1 MMTTET
7 RVVEFARIP
16 ERERTSGEVHHLQRQ
31 VPQTMFVRGLS
42 LFFAMVAF
50 GESILA
56 QDSANYVPAPD
67 KFAPIAKARYLSG
80 ELVYIDPINRRG
92 AVRMHDNYWSGP
104 AHYFAL
110 LPYATVR
117 CNGGHAELRDI
128 PLGTV
133 VHGYFFVPP
142 KGEEE
147 TIPPLPDEHK
157 KAAIPHNHA
166 IYLEDDFSFYQRQGQ
181 SWKIVSIDIEKE
193 NINVEPVGKKTKDGI
208 HTPYTFDID
217 SRTRIWKDRRLS
229 DLADIETGTTV
240 QLNLTWA
247 ANWGQKEF
255 RIDDI
260 WLDDVS
266 RKFATEMQRR
276 RHLRYERQRWTAG
289 WIDDVEPFDFG
300 GGIVTL
306 TLFEVDREII
316 EDLRRDKDERIAVA
330 VAEKTRR
337 TWIHRADRKFAKLV
351 EWKEIKD
358 PPLGSSGVQLRLTF
372 VELLSGY
379 KPGGCVRVK
388 AESWKW
394 VSVPPEER
402 ITSQAEQK
410 QGAKMVL
417 PF

>member
-1 MMTTET
+1 MKVVQDVLARTMMTTQQLLPGI
-7 RVVEFARIP
+7 ALI
-16 ERERTSGEVHHLQRQ
+16 
-31 VPQTMFVRGLS
+31 
-42 LFFAMVAF
+42 AMIA
-50 GESILA
+50 STAAA
-56 QDSANYVPAPD
+56 QDATDYVPDPGNLRP
-67 KFAPIAKARYLSG
+67 FAKARYLSG
-80 ELVYIDPINRRG
+80 ELVYLDPVNRRG
-92 AVRMHDNYWSGP
+92 AIRMQDNYWSGP

-117 CNGGHAELRDI
+117 YNGAHAELRDVA
-128 PLGTV
+128 LGTH

-157 KAAIPHNHA
+157 KFAVPHNHA
-166 IYLEDDFSFYQRQGQ
+166 ISLEDDFSFYQRQGQ
-181 SWKIVSIDIEKE
+181 SWKVVAIDVENEK
-193 NINVEPVGKKTKDGI
+193 INVEPAGTKTQDGI
-208 HTPYTFDID
+208 NTPYTFDID
-217 SRTRIWKDRRLS
+217 ARTRIWKDRRLS
-229 DLADIETGTTV
+229 DLADIKIGTTV

-255 RIDDI
+255 GIGDI

-266 RKFATEMQRR
+266 RNFATEMQRR
-276 RHLRYERQRWTAG
+276 RHLRYERDHWAPG
-289 WIDDVEPFDFG
+289 WIDKVEPFDFG

-306 TLFEVDREII
+306 TLFDVDRELIK
-316 EDLRRDKDERIAVA
+316 DLRRDKDERIAVA

-337 TWIHRADRKFAKLV
+337 TWIHRSDRKFAKLV

-358 PPLGSSGVQLRLTF
+358 PPFGSSGVQLRLQF

-379 KPGGCVRVK
+379 KAGRCVRVK
-388 AESWKW
+388 SENWKW

-402 ITSQAEQK
+402 ITSREEQE
-410 QGAKMVL
+410 QGARMVL

>member
-1 MMTTET
+1 MKAVQDALARTMVTTQQLLPGIALIAMMAST
-7 RVVEFARIP
+7 A
-16 ERERTSGEVHHLQRQ
+16 
-31 VPQTMFVRGLS
+31 
-42 LFFAMVAF
+42 A
-50 GESILA
+50 A
-56 QDSANYVPAPD
+56 QDATDYVPDPGT
-67 KFAPIAKARYLSG
+67 FAPFAKARYLAG
-80 ELVYIDPINRRG
+80 ELVYIDPVNRRG
-92 AVRMHDNYWSGP
+92 AIRMHDNYWSGP

-117 CNGGHAELRDI
+117 YNGAHAELRDV
-128 PLGTV
+128 PLGTH

-157 KAAIPHNHA
+157 KFAVPHNHV
-166 IYLEDDFSFYQRQGQ
+166 ISLEDDFSFYQRQGQ
-181 SWKIVSIDIEKE
+181 SWKVVAIDVENEK
-193 NINVEPVGKKTKDGI
+193 INVEPAGAKTQDGI
-208 HTPYTFDID
+208 NTPYTFDID
-217 SRTRIWKDRRLS
+217 TRTRIWKDRRLS
-229 DLADIETGTTV
+229 DLADIKTGTTV

-255 RIDDI
+255 GIGDI

-266 RKFATEMQRR
+266 RNFATEMQRR
-276 RHLRYERQRWTAG
+276 RHLRYERDHWAPG
-289 WIDDVEPFDFG
+289 WIDKVEPFDFG

-306 TLFEVDREII
+306 TLFDVDRELIK
-316 EDLRRDKDERIAVA
+316 DLRRDKDERIAVA

-337 TWIHRADRKFAKLV
+337 TWIHRSDRKFAKLV

-358 PPLGSSGVQLRLTF
+358 PPFGSSGVQLRLKF

-379 KPGGCVRVK
+379 KAGRCVRVK
-388 AESWKW
+388 SENWKW

-402 ITSQAEQK
+402 ITSPEEQE
-410 QGAKMVL
+410 QGARMVL

>member
-1 MMTTET
+1 
-7 RVVEFARIP
+7 
-16 ERERTSGEVHHLQRQ
+16 
-31 VPQTMFVRGLS
+31 
-42 LFFAMVAF
+42 
-50 GESILA
+50 
-56 QDSANYVPAPD
+56 
-67 KFAPIAKARYLSG
+67 
-80 ELVYIDPINRRG
+80 
-92 AVRMHDNYWSGP
+92 MHGNYWSGP

-117 CNGGHAELRDI
+117 YNGAHAELRDV
-128 PLGTV
+128 PLGTH

-157 KAAIPHNHA
+157 KFAVPHNHA
-166 IYLEDDFSFYQRQGQ
+166 ISLEDDFSFYQRQGQ
-181 SWKIVSIDIEKE
+181 SWKVVAIDVKNEK
-193 NINVEPVGKKTKDGI
+193 INVEPVGAKTQDGI
-208 HTPYTFDID
+208 NTPYTFDID
-217 SRTRIWKDRRLS
+217 TRTRIWKDRRLS
-229 DLADIETGTTV
+229 DLADIKTGTTV

-255 RIDDI
+255 GIGDI

-266 RKFATEMQRR
+266 RNFATEMQRR
-276 RHLRYERQRWTAG
+276 RHLRYERDHWAPG
-289 WIDDVEPFDFG
+289 WIDKVEPFDFG

-306 TLFEVDREII
+306 TLFDVDRELIK
-316 EDLRRDKDERIAVA
+316 DLRRDKDERIAVA

-337 TWIHRADRKFAKLV
+337 TWIHRSDRKFAKLV

-358 PPLGSSGVQLRLTF
+358 PPFGSSGVQLRLQF

-379 KPGGCVRVK
+379 KAGRCVRVK
-388 AESWKW
+388 SENWKW

-402 ITSQAEQK
+402 ITSREEQE
-410 QGAKMVL
+410 QGARMVL

>member
-1 MMTTET
+1 
-7 RVVEFARIP
+7 
-16 ERERTSGEVHHLQRQ
+16 
-31 VPQTMFVRGLS
+31 
-42 LFFAMVAF
+42 
-50 GESILA
+50 
-56 QDSANYVPAPD
+56 
-67 KFAPIAKARYLSG
+67 
-80 ELVYIDPINRRG
+80 
-92 AVRMHDNYWSGP
+92 MHDNYWSGP

-117 CNGGHAELRDI
+117 YNGSHAELRDV
-128 PLGTV
+128 PLGTH

-157 KAAIPHNHA
+157 KFAVPHNHA
-166 IYLEDDFSFYQRQGQ
+166 ISLEDDFSFYQRQGQ
-181 SWKIVSIDIEKE
+181 SWKVVAIDVENEK
-193 NINVEPVGKKTKDGI
+193 INVEPAGAKTQDGI
-208 HTPYTFDID
+208 NTPYMFDID
-217 SRTRIWKDRRLS
+217 TRTRIWKDRRLS
-229 DLADIETGTTV
+229 DLADIKTGTTV

-255 RIDDI
+255 GIGDI

-266 RKFATEMQRR
+266 RNFATEMQRR
-276 RHLRYERQRWTAG
+276 RHLRYERDHWAPG
-289 WIDDVEPFDFG
+289 WIDKVEPFDFG

-306 TLFEVDREII
+306 TLFDVDRELI

-337 TWIHRADRKFAKLV
+337 TWIHRSDRKFAKLV

-358 PPLGSSGVQLRLTF
+358 PPFGSSGVQLRLQF

-379 KPGGCVRVK
+379 KAGRCVRVK
-388 AESWKW
+388 SENWKW

-402 ITSQAEQK
+402 IISREEQE
-410 QGAKMVL
+410 QGARMVL

>member
-1 MMTTET
+1 MK
-7 RVVEFARIP
+7 V
-16 ERERTSGEVHHLQRQ
+16 
-31 VPQTMFVRGLS
+31 FVRVFTLTFLLLTIGALS
-42 LFFAMVAF
+42 P
-50 GESILA
+50 A
-56 QDSANYVPAPD
+56 QEPADYVPDPG
-67 KFAPIAKARYLSG
+67 KFAPIEKAKYLAG
-80 ELVYIDPINRRG
+80 ELVYIDPANRRG
-92 AVRMHDNYWSGP
+92 AIRMHDNYWSGP

-110 LPYATVR
+110 LPYATVWY
-117 CNGGHAELRDI
+117 NGAHAELRDV
-128 PLGTV
+128 PLGTY

-142 KGEEE
+142 KGEED

-166 IYLEDDFSFYQRQGQ
+166 ICLEDDFSFYQRRGQ
-181 SWKIVSIDIEKE
+181 SWKILSIYIEKE
-193 NINVEPVGKKTKDGI
+193 KINVEPAGQKTKDGI
-208 HTPYTFDID
+208 NTPYTFDID
-217 SRTRIWKDRRLS
+217 PRTRIWKDRRLS
-229 DLADIETGTTV
+229 DLTDIKTGTSV

-247 ANWGQKEF
+247 QGWGQKEM
-255 RIDDI
+255 RVGDI

-266 RKFATEMQRR
+266 RTFATEMQRR
-276 RHLRYERQRWTAG
+276 RHLRYERQRWTPG
-289 WIDDVEPFDFG
+289 WIDHVEPFDFG

-306 TLFEVDREII
+306 TLFEVDRELI
-316 EDLRRDKDERIAVA
+316 EDLRRDKEERIAVA

-358 PPLGSSGVQLRLTF
+358 PPLGSSGVQLRLKF

-379 KPGGCVRVK
+379 RPGGCVRVK
-388 AESWKW
+388 AENWKW

-402 ITSQAEQK
+402 ITSQAEQE